1 MTTSEITM
9 TLPASKLIKNQKI
22 TRTRTCTR
30 TIGNERLTVT
40 IRHDDECGNGHNS
53 FSICGDLYENPLGEH
68 IQKPQGWHWVSGG
81 QITKD
86 IIRFF
91 PDLAPLLKWHLCS
104 TDGPMHYVANSIYHA
119 SDKDCWGKR
128 KGEPKSFETVV
139 RFLDVPISHKLPQKF
154 VAWLQSL
161 ENLDD
166 LTIAPVHHKT
176 DPKTFKP
183 KYTFSPYS
191 LDTWH
196 TCPFDTEQ
204 EAVEW
209 QDALR
214 YYNPQFVSTPTAWG
228 EGKDPDLAAA
238 RSCAIWPEAE
248 LADFTEEKLLARLP
262 ALMADFKAAVESLGL
277 VY

>member
-1 MTTSEITM
+1 MN
-9 TLPASKLIKNQKI
+9 LPASTLTKNQKI
-22 TRTRTCTR
+22 THTK

-40 IRHDDECGNGHNS
+40 IRHDDECGNGHNT
-53 FSICGDLYENPLGEH
+53 FSITASLAEPKSISRPSELE
-68 IQKPQGWHWVSGG
+68 G
-81 QITKD
+81 QRLWTTVARGMLHD
-86 IIRFF
+86 EVARFF
-91 PDLAPLLKWHLCS
+91 PELEPLLKWHLCS
-104 TDGPMHYVANSIYHA
+104 TDGPMHYVANAIYHA

-128 KGEPKSFETVV
+128 KGERKGEPKNFETVV

-161 ENLDD
+161 GNFDN
-166 LTIAPVHHKT
+166 LTIAPVYHDT

-183 KYTFSPYS
+183 KYTFLPYS

-196 TCPFDTEQ
+196 SCPFDSLA

-214 YYNPQFVSTPTAWG
+214 YYDPQFVSTPTAWG
-228 EGKDPDLAAA
+228 EGKEPDLAAA
-238 RSCAIWPEAE
+238 RSTAIWPEAE
-248 LADFTEEKLLARLP
+248 LEDFTEENLLARLP
-262 ALMADFKAAVESLGL
+262 ALMQEFKAAVESLGL

>member
-1 MTTSEITM
+1 M
-9 TLPASKLIKNQKI
+9 TLPASTLTKNQKI
-22 TRTRTCTR
+22 TKTK

-40 IRHDDECGNGHNS
+40 IRHDDECGNGHNT
-53 FSICGDLYENPLGEH
+53 FAITGDLY
-68 IQKPQGWHWVSGG
+68 
-81 QITKD
+81 TKRTYKNG
-86 IIRFF
+86 IIVWQDDACGMLHDEVARFF

-104 TDGPMHYVANSIYHA
+104 TDGLMHYVANTLFHA
-119 SDKDCWGKR
+119 GDKDCWGKR
-128 KGEPKSFETVV
+128 KGEPKNFETVV

-154 VAWLQSL
+154 ITWLQSL
-161 ENLDD
+161 ETFDS
-166 LTIAPVHHKT
+166 LTITPVHHKT

-183 KYTFSPYS
+183 KYTFLLYS
-191 LDTWH
+191 IDKWH
-196 TCPFDTEQ
+196 TCPFDSLA

-214 YYNPQFVSTPTAWG
+214 YYTPQFVSTPTAWG

-238 RSCAIWPEAE
+238 RSCAFWPEAE